1 MSSDDRDAMP
11 DVGIVGGSLGGLTA
25 GLLFR
30 ELGCR
35 VRIYER
41 SASELQARGAG
52 IAVLRSTWRYPVER
66 LGVPADRFSSST
78 AVIRF
83 LRADGSIERELDHP
97 YLFSSWNAIY
107 RVLLEGFE
115 QAAPDGY
122 VLGANVV
129 KIADIT
135 EAGDRV
141 AVTLASGAVSDHD
154 LVVCADGITSAS
166 RSRLLPDIHPQY
178 SGYIAWR
185 GVIPERELSEAT
197 YARLQDALSYQILPD
212 SHILVYPIP
221 NVDGAVEPGSRLMN
235 IVWYRNV
242 DEDRLG
248 QVLTDVNGERRAVSV
263 PPGLV
268 AADVVAE
275 MRDFAQANLG
285 PAIAEVVTGIEEP
298 FIQAVY
304 DIDVPQMAFGRT
316 CLIGDAAFAVRPH
329 AAAGTAK
336 AAEDGWVLAEELES
350 ANGDVPRAL
359 ERWQARQ
366 LDLGRTLLERTR
378 RIGASSQFT
387 GGFTA
392 GDPQLIFGLYGPG
405 D

>member
-1 MSSDDRDAMP
+1 MP
-11 DVGIVGGSLGGLTA
+11 DVAIVGGSLGGLTA
-25 GLLFR
+25 GLLLR

-78 AVIRF
+78 AMIRF
-83 LRADGSIERELDHP
+83 LRADGSIECELDQP

-115 QAAPDGY
+115 QAAPGGY
-122 VLGANVV
+122 LLGSNVV
-129 KIADIT
+129 DIADT
-135 EAGDRV
+135 AEAGDRV

-154 LVVCADGITSAS
+154 LVICADGITSPS
-166 RSRLLPDIHPQY
+166 RSRLLPDVQPQY

-185 GVIPERELSEAT
+185 GVIPERDLSEAT
-197 YARLQDALSYQILPD
+197 YARLHDALTYQILPN

-221 NVDGAVEPGSRLMN
+221 SVDGAVEPGSRLMN

-242 DEDRLG
+242 EHDQLDR
-248 QVLTDVNGERRAVSV
+248 VLTDVNGERRAVSV

-268 AADVVAE
+268 AADVIAE
-275 MRDFAQANLG
+275 MRDFAEANLG

-350 ANGDVPRAL
+350 ANGNVLLAL
-359 ERWQARQ
+359 ERWQERQ
-366 LDLGRTLLERTR
+366 LDLGRALLERTR

>member
-1 MSSDDRDAMP
+1 MP
-11 DVGIVGGSLGGLTA
+11 DVAIVGGSLGGLTA
-25 GLLFR
+25 GLLLR

-66 LGVPADRFSSST
+66 LGVPAGRFSSST
-78 AVIRF
+78 AMIRF
-83 LRADGSIERELDHP
+83 LRADGSIECELDQP

-115 QAAPDGY
+115 QAAPGGY
-122 VLGANVV
+122 LLGSNVV
-129 KIADIT
+129 DIADT
-135 EAGDRV
+135 AEAGDRV

-154 LVVCADGITSAS
+154 LVICADGITSPS
-166 RSRLLPDIHPQY
+166 RSRLLPDVQPQY

-185 GVIPERELSEAT
+185 GVIPERDLSEAT
-197 YARLQDALSYQILPD
+197 YGRLHDALTYQILPN

-221 NVDGAVEPGSRLMN
+221 SVDGAVEPGSRLMN

-242 DEDRLG
+242 EHDQLDR
-248 QVLTDVNGERRAVSV
+248 VLTDVNGERRAVSV

-268 AADVVAE
+268 AADVIAE
-275 MRDFAQANLG
+275 MRDFAEANLG

-350 ANGDVPRAL
+350 ANGNVLLAL
-359 ERWQARQ
+359 ERWQERQ
-366 LDLGRTLLERTR
+366 LDLGRALLELEVVDEEVVVGGDD
-378 RIGASSQFT
+378 RIG
-387 GGFTA
+387 
-392 GDPQLIFGLYGPG
+392 GLLVADGPAALG
-405 D
+405 T

>member
-1 MSSDDRDAMP
+1 MP
-11 DVGIVGGSLGGLTA
+11 DVAIVGGSLGGLTA
-25 GLLFR
+25 GLLLR

-78 AVIRF
+78 AMIRF
-83 LRADGSIERELDHP
+83 LRADGSIECELDQP

-115 QAAPDGY
+115 QAAPGGY
-122 VLGANVV
+122 LLGSNVV
-129 KIADIT
+129 DIADT
-135 EAGDRV
+135 AEAGDRV

-154 LVVCADGITSAS
+154 LVICADGITSPS
-166 RSRLLPDIHPQY
+166 RGRLLPDVQPQY

-185 GVIPERELSEAT
+185 GVIPERDLSEAT
-197 YARLQDALSYQILPD
+197 YARLHDALTYQILPN

-221 NVDGAVEPGSRLMN
+221 SVDGAVEPGSRLMN

-242 DEDRLG
+242 EHDQLDR
-248 QVLTDVNGERRAVSV
+248 VLTDVNGERRAVSV

-268 AADVVAE
+268 AADVIAE
-275 MRDFAQANLG
+275 MRDFAEANLG

-350 ANGDVPRAL
+350 ANGNVLLAL
-359 ERWQARQ
+359 ERWQERQ
-366 LDLGRTLLERTR
+366 LDLGRALLERTR

>member
-1 MSSDDRDAMP
+1 
-11 DVGIVGGSLGGLTA
+11 
-25 GLLFR
+25 
-30 ELGCR
+30 
-35 VRIYER
+35 
-41 SASELQARGAG
+41 
-52 IAVLRSTWRYPVER
+52 
-66 LGVPADRFSSST
+66 
-78 AVIRF
+78 
-83 LRADGSIERELDHP
+83 
-97 YLFSSWNAIY
+97 
-107 RVLLEGFE
+107 
-115 QAAPDGY
+115 
-122 VLGANVV
+122 
-129 KIADIT
+129 
-135 EAGDRV
+135 
-141 AVTLASGAVSDHD
+141 
-154 LVVCADGITSAS
+154 
-166 RSRLLPDIHPQY
+166 LLPDIHPQY

>member
-1 MSSDDRDAMP
+1 MASDAGDAMP

-25 GLLFR
+25 GLLLR

-83 LRADGSIERELDHP
+83 LRADGSIEREIDHP

-115 QAAPDGY
+115 QAAPGGY
-122 VLGANVV
+122 VLGSDVV
-129 KIADIT
+129 DIAED
-135 EAGDRV
+135 GDRV

-154 LVVCADGITSAS
+154 LVVCADGITSPS
-166 RSRLLPDIHPQY
+166 RSRLLPDVQPQY

-185 GVIPERELSEAT
+185 GVIPERDLSEAT
-197 YARLQDALSYQILPD
+197 YARLHDALTYQILPN

-242 DEDRLG
+242 DQHRLD
-248 QVLTDVNGERRAVSV
+248 QMLTDVNGQRRAVSV

-268 AADVVAE
+268 TADVVAE
-275 MRDFAQANLG
+275 MRDFAEANLG
-285 PAIAEVVTGIEEP
+285 PAIAEVVTGIQEP

-336 AAEDGWVLAEELES
+336 AAEDGWVLAEELAS
-350 ANGDVPRAL
+350 ADGDVPRAL

-366 LDLGRTLLERTR
+366 LDLGRALLERTR

>member
-1 MSSDDRDAMP
+1 MASDAGGAMP

-25 GLLFR
+25 GLLLR

-83 LRADGSIERELDHP
+83 LRADGSIKCELDHP

-107 RVLLEGFE
+107 RVLLKGFE
-115 QAAPDGY
+115 QAAPGGY
-122 VLGANVV
+122 MLGSDVV
-129 KIADIT
+129 DIAQD
-135 EAGDRV
+135 GDRV
-141 AVTLASGAVSDHD
+141 AVSLASGGVGDHD
-154 LVVCADGITSAS
+154 LCVCADGITSPS
-166 RSRLLPDIHPQY
+166 RTRLLPDVQSQY

-185 GVIPERELSEAT
+185 GVIAERELSEAT
-197 YARLQDALSYQILPD
+197 YARLHDALTYQILPN

-242 DEDRLG
+242 DEDRLD
-248 QVLTDVNGERRAVSV
+248 QVLTDVNGQRRMVSI
-263 PPGLV
+263 PPGLA

-275 MRDFAQANLG
+275 MRDFAQANLA

-298 FIQAVY
+298 FIQSVW
-304 DIDVPQMAFGRT
+304 DVDVPQMAFGRT

-336 AAEDGWVLAEELES
+336 AAEDGWVLAEELAS
-350 ANGDVPRAL
+350 AGGDVPRAL

-366 LDLGRTLLERTR
+366 LNLGRALLERTR
-378 RIGASSQFT
+378 RIGVSSQFT

>member
-1 MSSDDRDAMP
+1 MASDDHDAMP

-25 GLLFR
+25 GLLLR

-78 AVIRF
+78 SVIRF

-129 KIADIT
+129 EIADIA
-135 EAGDRV
+135 EAGNRV

-154 LVVCADGITSAS
+154 LVVCADGITSPS
-166 RSRLLPDIHPQY
+166 RSRLLPDVQPQY

-197 YARLQDALSYQILPD
+197 YARLQDALSYQILPN

-242 DEDRLG
+242 DEDRLD
-248 QVLTDVNGERRAVSV
+248 QVLTDVHGERRAVSV

-268 AADVVAE
+268 AADVVTE

-350 ANGDVPRAL
+350 AAGDVPRAL

-366 LDLGRTLLERTR
+366 LHLGRALLERTR

-392 GDPQLIFGLYGPG
+392 GDPELIFGLYGPG

>member
-1 MSSDDRDAMP
+1 MP
-11 DVGIVGGSLGGLTA
+11 DVAIVGGSLGGLTA
-25 GLLFR
+25 GLLLR

-78 AVIRF
+78 AMIRF
-83 LRADGSIERELDHP
+83 LRADGSIECELDQP

-115 QAAPDGY
+115 QAAPGGY
-122 VLGANVV
+122 LLGSNVV
-129 KIADIT
+129 DIADT
-135 EAGDRV
+135 AEAGDRV

-154 LVVCADGITSAS
+154 LVICADGITSPS
-166 RSRLLPDIHPQY
+166 RSRLLPDVQPQY

-185 GVIPERELSEAT
+185 GVIPERDLSEAT
-197 YARLQDALSYQILPD
+197 YARLHDALTYQILPN

-221 NVDGAVEPGSRLMN
+221 SVDGAVEPGSRLMN

-242 DEDRLG
+242 EHDQLDR
-248 QVLTDVNGERRAVSV
+248 VLTDVNGERRAVSV

-268 AADVVAE
+268 AADVIAE
-275 MRDFAQANLG
+275 MRDFAEANLG

-350 ANGDVPRAL
+350 ANGNVLLAL
-359 ERWQARQ
+359 ERWQERQ
-366 LDLGRTLLERTR
+366 LDLGRALLERTR

-392 GDPQLIFGLYGPG
+392 GDPELIFGLYGPG
-405 D
+405 N

>member
-1 MSSDDRDAMP
+1 MP
-11 DVGIVGGSLGGLTA
+11 DVAIVGGSLGGLTA
-25 GLLFR
+25 GLLLR

-78 AVIRF
+78 AMIRF
-83 LRADGSIERELDHP
+83 LRADGSIECELDQP

-115 QAAPDGY
+115 QAAPGGY
-122 VLGANVV
+122 LLGSNVV
-129 KIADIT
+129 DIADT
-135 EAGDRV
+135 AEAGDRV

-154 LVVCADGITSAS
+154 LVICADGITSPS
-166 RSRLLPDIHPQY
+166 RSRLLPDVQPQY

-185 GVIPERELSEAT
+185 GVIPERDLSEAT
-197 YARLQDALSYQILPD
+197 YARLHDALTYQILPN

-221 NVDGAVEPGSRLMN
+221 SVDGAVEPGSRLMN

-242 DEDRLG
+242 EHDQLDR
-248 QVLTDVNGERRAVSV
+248 VLTDVNGERRAVSV

-268 AADVVAE
+268 AADVIAE
-275 MRDFAQANLG
+275 MRDFAEANLG

-336 AAEDGWVLAEELES
+336 AAEDGWVLAEEI
-350 ANGDVPRAL
+350 GRASCR
-359 ERWQARQ
+359 ERV
-366 LDLGRTLLERTR
+366 
-378 RIGASSQFT
+378 
-387 GGFTA
+387 
-392 GDPQLIFGLYGPG
+392 
-405 D
+405 